1 VSGVGG
7 TSDADLGSDGLRLSS
22 EPDTPFDQLMRI
34 ADGINDYNIAVTG
47 WRDYRTIAIF
57 LRDDAGAMRGG
68 IWAWVWAGW
77 LHVANLFIEESLRHQ
92 GWGDRLLAAAE
103 AEGRLA
109 GAKHAYLETY
119 SFQARPFYEARG
131 YRVTG
136 EILDMPPGG
145 AYYLMRK
152 DL

>member
-1 VSGVGG
+1 
-7 TSDADLGSDGLRLSS
+7 
-22 EPDTPFDQLMRI
+22 MKI
-34 ADGINDYNIAVTG
+34 ADSINEYNVAITG

-57 LRDDAGAMRGG
+57 LRDEAGAIRGG

-77 LHVANLFIEESLRHQ
+77 LHVANLFIDEPLRHQ

-103 AEGRLA
+103 EEGRDA

-131 YRVTG
+131 YTLAG
-136 EILDMPPGG
+136 EIVDLPPGG
-145 AYYLMRK
+145 GYYLMRK

>member
-1 VSGVGG
+1 MAGVGEASQTDPG
-7 TSDADLGSDGLRLSS
+7 RDALRLSS
-22 EPDTPFDQLMRI
+22 EPDTPFDQLMKI
-34 ADGINDYNIAVTG
+34 ADSINEYNVAVTG

-57 LRDDAGAMRGG
+57 LRDDAGDVRGG

-77 LHVANLFIEESLRHQ
+77 LHVANLFIDEPLRHK
-92 GWGDRLLAAAE
+92 GWGAQLLAAAE
-103 AEGRLA
+103 TEGRLA

-136 EILDMPPGG
+136 EITDMPPGG